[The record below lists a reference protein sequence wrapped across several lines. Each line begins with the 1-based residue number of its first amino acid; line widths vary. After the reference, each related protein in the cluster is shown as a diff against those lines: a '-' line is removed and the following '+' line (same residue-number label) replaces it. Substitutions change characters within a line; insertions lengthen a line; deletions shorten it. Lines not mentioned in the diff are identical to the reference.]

1 MYIKLTHSLTYMRSA
16 TQTQTQTQAQR
27 DKSIAVDK

>member
-16 TQTQTQTQAQR
+16 TQTQTQAQR